1 MHTRFVELD
10 VALPASASALLEVVE
25 QAFQQRLAGQGE
37 VLRWAITALAINKK
51 GSRTATIQAVVVE
64 YAMPPS
70 TMNYGE
76 TE

>member
-37 VLRWAITALAINKK
+37 VLRWAITALDIK
-51 GSRTATIQAVVVE
+51 GSRTVTVQAVVLE
-64 YAMPPS
+64 YSMRPLD
-70 TMNYGE
+70 YE
-76 TE
+76 LL

>member
-37 VLRWAITALAINKK
+37 VLRWAITALDIK
-51 GSRTATIQAVVVE
+51 GSRTATIQAVVLE
-64 YAMPPS
+64 YAMRPLD
-70 TMNYGE
+70 YE
-76 TE
+76 LL